1 MAARLRGRYFYGWL
15 IVGVTFLTLLA
26 ASGGRAV
33 PSVLILPLE
42 HDFGWSRAVV
52 ALAVSIN
59 LLLFGLCGPFAAAVM
74 ERIGMRALML
84 VALLVMGLGAGALSG
99 WVAATVANRW
109 FGARRGLGDRGG
121 GLAAGRA
128 AGGGAGA
135 GPPAPGRLRHP
146 RLPAAHWAPA
156 LRGTATR
163 GRDDAT
169 ARRAGQPLRCR
180 APYAAGGGLLHLRG
194 EHQRADW
201 HAPDPVLGR
210 ARHDR
215 GGGGESA
222 CDDRGLRY
230 CRHDRLGLA
239 LGSVGQSLAA
249 GLVLRAARVGAAVPP
264 QRLRHRLLRTRHLR
278 GLLRPRLG
286 RDRAADGAPGRRHLW
301 PSARRAGL
309 RLALRRASA
318 RPGSC
323 TTGSATT
330 ALRSSPRG
338 LSAWWRRAWRSALD
352 ARCGPWAARPWSSP
366 NWRGR
371 WTTSETAWGVL
382 LNPRAPR
389 PVFAGRKQRWRC
401 ASLACWASW
410 PASRA
415 LVLPGEGWWPPV
427 LSRHVV
433 ACSLVWRVGSLTS
446 GKHADRHAPHQ

>member
-1 MAARLRGRYFYGWL
+1 MVRRATHRRPRTLRRRSPRGTAAPARIRPPLAGRRTSPAASASRDGLLASAVPTKAASANSRQATRMRALRDVYHNYPAVGKGTRRGPARGYSAGRAPMAARLRGRYFYGWL

-52 ALAVSIN
+52 ALAISIN

-169 ARRAGQPLRCR
+169 ARRGGQPLRCR

-239 LGSVGQSLAA
+239 LGSV
-249 GLVLRAARVGAAVPP
+249 
-264 QRLRHRLLRTRHLR
+264 
-278 GLLRPRLG
+278 
-286 RDRAADGAPGRRHLW
+286 
-301 PSARRAGL
+301 
-309 RLALRRASA
+309 
-318 RPGSC
+318 
-323 TTGSATT
+323 
-330 ALRSSPRG
+330 
-338 LSAWWRRAWRSALD
+338 
-352 ARCGPWAARPWSSP
+352 
-366 NWRGR
+366 
-371 WTTSETAWGVL
+371 
-382 LNPRAPR
+382 
-389 PVFAGRKQRWRC
+389 
-401 ASLACWASW
+401 
-410 PASRA
+410 
-415 LVLPGEGWWPPV
+415 
-427 LSRHVV
+427 
-433 ACSLVWRVGSLTS
+433 
-446 GKHADRHAPHQ
+446 